1 LAQRPLKK
9 TDESLLRELLANGCD
24 LSTSQDVGVAFRFFK
39 PRFSCQHC
47 GEPHPSCIMFYDRER
62 NAAINPRYVD
72 RIRWHRDDR
81 RLTPKEVLEI
91 LRSKEPLCLNCYRK
105 RYHGDERRYSKQQMN
120 ILEELDEIK
129 GRQGCSSCGERDP
142 SCLDFHHRDS
152 SEKLFNI
159 YGAVKG
165 TSRAEILS
173 EIEKCDVECANCH
186 SKLHWDESVCER
198 AKRKAREP
206 NSVKRPCYRLPP
218 W

>member
-1 LAQRPLKK
+1 MAQRPLKK

-142 SCLDFHHRDS
+142 SCLDFHHRDG

-186 SKLHWDESVCER
+186 SKLHWDESVREKGR
-198 AKRKAREP
+198 AQGEGA
-206 NSVKRPCYRLPP
+206 
-218 W
+218 